1 MNAKTSKCF
10 MVHIADL
17 IYFTKY
23 LNIPIYLHQIK
34 FKLQIIKIKSYEL
47 NGVYTNGGSKPF

>member
-34 FKLQIIKIKSYEL
+34 FKLQINKIKKIWIER
-47 NGVYTNGGSKPF
+47 GVYKWGE